1 MELPEGLGLGWP
13 YLQCIY
19 AHMTRQS
26 LLADGVAR
34 RTRTRMAISAMYLC
48 THDQQSLLADGVA
61 RRTRTRMAIS
71 AMYLCTHDQAELAG

>member
-1 MELPEGLGLGWP
+1 MELPEGLGLGWPSLQCIYVHMTSRACWLTELPEGLGLGWP

-48 THDQQSLLADGVA
+48 THDQ
-61 RRTRTRMAIS
+61 
-71 AMYLCTHDQAELAG
+71 AELAG